1 MRIVRIHR
9 LAPIGHGVLLL
20 TALLTAQLGCDS
32 DPSTQSG
39 AGSDTTI
46 VSDSSSDPVTDP
58 TATDELDAPDDSVEV
73 DPTDSDDLEG
83 AETILSDPDSEELTD
98 ELSEPEVDLPE
109 PRPSADE
116 CLSEGFV
123 DAPPIGPDYDQ
134 FEPVVGYH
142 CLGTDHQDVQ
152 DIERVVFLGD
162 SVTAGTP
169 PSLTDQYYRTI
180 LADRLAER
188 FELEAPSDS
197 WRLVNVIDN
206 GKSLEPF
213 SGDFANCA
221 EWGARTDDLMR
232 DSTQVEDCFPSNE
245 RGKTTLVI
253 FTIGG
258 NDIASITKA
267 GLDGD
272 PLEQIWEEN
281 REFVALLDDTIA
293 WLVEPGRF
301 PAGVH
306 VIFSN
311 MFEFT
316 DGTGETTACPAAS
329 LAGFGA
335 EWENPDDLAD
345 LVIWANEQYLRIAVD
360 YGVDMIFMLEAF
372 CGHGFN
378 NNDPRGPCYR
388 GPRTPTWFDLTCI
401 HPNPEGHQQIADM
414 FMTVVDN

>member
-1 MRIVRIHR
+1 MGFARIHR
-9 LAPIGHGVLLL
+9 ITTIERSILLL
-20 TALLTAQLGCDS
+20 AAVLSAQGCDS
-32 DPSTQSG
+32 DPTTQPVND
-39 AGSDTTI
+39 SDTAM
-46 VSDSSSDPVTDP
+46 VADSATDGTTDP
-58 TATDELDAPDDSVEV
+58 TDTDESDAPND
-73 DPTDSDDLEG
+73 T
-83 AETILSDPDSEELTD
+83 AETDPGEPNDPEVNDTALSDPDSEELAD
-98 ELSEPEVDLPE
+98 ETSEPEVDLPD
-109 PRPSADE
+109 PRPTADE
-116 CLSEGFV
+116 CLSRGFV
-123 DAPPIGPDYDQ
+123 EAPPIGPDYDQ

-180 LADRLAER
+180 LADRLADR
-188 FELEAPSDS
+188 FDLEAPSDA
-197 WRLVNVIDN
+197 WRLINVIDN
-206 GKSLEPF
+206 GKSIERF

-245 RGKTTLVI
+245 RSKTTLVI

-258 NDIASITKA
+258 NDVASITKA
-267 GLDGD
+267 GLDGH

-281 REFVALLDDTIA
+281 REFVALLDDTVA

-301 PAGVH
+301 PGGVH
-306 VIFSN
+306 VVFSN

-316 DGTGETTACPAAS
+316 DGTGDTTACPAAS

-335 EWENPDDLAD
+335 AWENPDDLAD
-345 LVIWANEQYLRIAVD
+345 LVIWANEQFLRIAVD

-414 FMTVVDN
+414 FMAVVEN